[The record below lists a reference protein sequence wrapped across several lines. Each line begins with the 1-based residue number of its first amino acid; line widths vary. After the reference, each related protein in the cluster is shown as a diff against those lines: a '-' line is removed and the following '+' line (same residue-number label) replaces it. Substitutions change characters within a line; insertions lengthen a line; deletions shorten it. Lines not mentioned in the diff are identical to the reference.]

1 MKNTTMSPESYMMSL
16 GYSAKEHQGSVKSP
30 IFQTSTFAFRSAEE
44 GKAFF
49 EIAYGLREKKEGEEM
64 GMIYSRVDNPNM
76 NILEKRLAVWD
87 EAEAGAFFSSGM
99 AAITTTVFTFVRPG
113 DLFVYASPVYGGTD
127 HFFNHV
133 LPQFGIKV
141 VKFFPGDS
149 EVDILKKIEHEA
161 PGMKPAMIYVE
172 TPGNPVNSLVDLSMV
187 KRIADGFSTFERDCL
202 MVVDNTFL
210 GPVFQHPM
218 KFGADL
224 VVYSATKFIGG
235 HSDVIAGACVGS
247 AGLIGQIK
255 AMRTFFGSQL
265 DPNSSWLLMRSLET
279 LKIRM
284 QQQVKNAKEVAQY
297 LSNHPMVEELHYLG
311 NLEKNSEQY
320 RIFERQCEAPGS
332 MIAFNIKGGEKEAFA
347 FLNNLE
353 LFKLAVSLGST
364 ESLAE
369 HPATMTHV
377 DVSPEDRKR
386 LGISPNLVRLSIG
399 LENAGDLIL
408 KIEKAFEKAEEV
420 YSGSKEKEI
429 TSY

>member
-16 GYSAKEHQGSVKSP
+16 GYSAKEHQGAVKSP

-49 EIAYGLREKKEGEEM
+49 EIAYGLREKKEGEKL

-76 NILEKRLAVWD
+76 HILEQRLAVWD
-87 EAEAGAFFSSGM
+87 NAEAGAFFSSGM

-149 EVDILKKIEHEA
+149 ELDILKKIEHEA

-172 TPGNPVNSLVDLSMV
+172 TPGNPVNSLIDLDMV
-187 KRIADGFSTFERDCL
+187 RDMASGFSTFEKDCL

-235 HSDVIAGACVGS
+235 HSDVIAGACVGNNT
-247 AGLIGQIK
+247 LISQLK

-284 QQQVKNAKEVAQY
+284 EQQTGNAVEIAQY
-297 LSNHPMVEELHYLG
+297 LKSHHMVEELHYLG
-311 NLEKNSEQY
+311 NLEKGSEQE
-320 RIFERQCEAPGS
+320 RIYQKQCEASGS
-332 MIAFNIKGGEKEAFA
+332 MIAFNIKGGEKEAFT

-353 LFKLAVSLGST
+353 MFKLAVSLGST

-377 DVSPEDRKR
+377 DVAPEDRER
-386 LGISPNLVRLSIG
+386 LGISPNLIRLSIG
-399 LENAGDLIL
+399 LEDAGDLIL

-420 YSGSKEKEI
+420 YSGNNKLEH
-429 TSY
+429 SY

>member
-1 MKNTTMSPESYMMSL
+1 MKNTRMSPESYMMSL
-16 GYSAKEHQGSVKSP
+16 GYSAKDHQGAVKAP
-30 IFQTSTFAFRSAEE
+30 IFQTSTFAFHTAEE

-49 EIAYGLREKKEGEEM
+49 EIAYGLRDKREDEEL

-76 NILEKRLAVWD
+76 HILEQRLAVWD
-87 EAEAGAFFSSGM
+87 NAESGAFFGSGM
-99 AAITTTVFTFVRPG
+99 AAITTTVLTFVRPG

-141 VKFFPGDS
+141 VKFFPG
-149 EVDILKKIEHEA
+149 ETEIEILERIEKEA
-161 PGMKPAMIYVE
+161 PGKKAAMIYIE
-172 TPGNPVNSLVDLSMV
+172 TPGNPTNSLIDLKMV
-187 KRIADGFSTFERDCL
+187 RDMADGFTSFDRDCL

-235 HSDVIAGACVGS
+235 HSDVIAGACVGNKS
-247 AGLIGQIK
+247 LISQIK
-255 AMRTFFGSQL
+255 AMRTFFGSQI
-265 DPNSSWLLMRSLET
+265 DPNSAWLLMRSLET

-284 QQQVKNAKEVAQY
+284 EQQSRSAIEIAQY
-297 LSNHPMVEELHYLG
+297 LLSHNMVTKLHYLG
-311 NLEKNSEQY
+311 FLEKGSEQE
-320 RIFERQCEAPGS
+320 RIYKKQCEAPGS
-332 MIAFNIKGGEKEAFA
+332 MIAFEIKGGEKEAFA

-353 LFKLAVSLGST
+353 MFKLAVSLGST

-377 DVSPEDRKR
+377 DVSPEDRER
-386 LGISPNLVRLSIG
+386 LGIAPNLVRLSIG
-399 LENAGDLIL
+399 LENPGDLIL
-408 KIEKAFEKAEEV
+408 KIEKALEIAEEV
-420 YSGSKEKEI
+420 YSGNTKLEH
-429 TSY
+429 TY